1 MPTEADQTESSYN
14 IICYVGKSIQALECI
29 VKILPVVSIP
39 VQITTGNK

>member
-1 MPTEADQTESSYN
+1 MPTEADQTESSY
-14 IICYVGKSIQALECI
+14 ICMLNSSTGVSVCI